1 MDYLI
6 INTVD
11 LIIIYV
17 YLFKSSFFYFIYIF
31 RKMKELF
38 FKVWYNCFQ

>member
-17 YLFKSSFFYFIYIF
+17 YLFKSRFFLFHIYLQ
-31 RKMKELF
+31 ENEGTF
-38 FKVWYNCFQ
+38 FKSMI

>member
-17 YLFKSSFFYFIYIF
+17 YLFKSSFFFFFHIYLQ
-31 RKMKELF
+31 ENEGTF
-38 FKVWYNCFQ
+38 F